1 MSKLLAALAVIFLVA
16 VVLAASWCVTVG
28 LIYLICML
36 FGWTFKVSFATGIWL
51 ILIILRSLFYQGHKD

>member
-1 MSKLLAALAVIFLVA
+1 MSKILALLGV
-16 VVLAASWCVTVG
+16 VVLVLLTLALSWGVTVG

-51 ILIILRSLFYQGHKD
+51 ILLIAKSVFSNGNK

>member
-16 VVLAASWCVTVG
+16 VVLAASWGVTVG

-51 ILIILRSLFYQGHKD
+51 LMIIVKAALS

>member
-1 MSKLLAALAVIFLVA
+1 MSKLLAVLAVIFLVA
-16 VVLAASWCVTVG
+16 VVLAASWGVTVG

-51 ILIILRSLFYQGHKD
+51 ILIIAKSVFSNGNKE